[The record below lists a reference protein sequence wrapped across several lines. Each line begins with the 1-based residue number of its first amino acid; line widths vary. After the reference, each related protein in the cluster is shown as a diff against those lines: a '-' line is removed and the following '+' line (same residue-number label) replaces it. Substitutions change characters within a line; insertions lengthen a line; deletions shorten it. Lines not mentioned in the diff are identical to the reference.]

1 MNYKVARRRLFGAGI
16 AATGAAV
23 LPGLSTATAES
34 IPSMALGAPDGFDA
48 YFGPDRVLDVR
59 ISMDPA
65 RWNELRYQT
74 RTIQGLIQ
82 QRDSGL
88 PYESPFTWFKAD
100 AVIDGQRF
108 EEIGIRKKGFLG
120 SLDTEKPALKLR
132 LNKYVKGQ
140 ELAGGFKRITLNN
153 SRQDP
158 SMIRTQMA
166 YFVFERAGL
175 PAPRTGFARVNV
187 NGQDI
192 QLYVNVE
199 QIEHYVLPRVYGDDE
214 GNLYEG
220 TISDFSD
227 DLRDSFEKKN
237 HTKVND
243 WQDIDVV
250 STLLEI
256 GGLWE
261 YLGKI
266 VDLEQFLTFW
276 AVETLIGHFDGYAGN
291 KNNFQIYRPKHGKFQ
306 FIPWG
311 ADQVFATSDVP
322 YDDFANPQSVMAH
335 GLLANRLYNDPK
347 WRSRYLDRLR
357 SLLTGVWDE
366 AVLGSRADV
375 LSSTVQRH
383 SRGIQKIVADHE
395 KHWVKAFIAFRK
407 AELLGELARPPA
419 DWPGGWRAPVWR

>member
-1 MNYKVARRRLFGAGI
+1 MSERLPRRRFLGAGI

-23 LPGLSTATAES
+23 FPGLGTTIAES
-34 IPSMALGAPDGFDA
+34 NPNIALGTSDGFDQ
-48 YFGPDRVLDVR
+48 YFGPNRVLDIQ
-59 ISMDPA
+59 ISMDPEQ
-65 RWNELRYQT
+65 WDELRHQT
-74 RTIQGLIQ
+74 RTIQGLIK

-100 AVIDGQRF
+100 ATIDGHRF

-132 LNKYVKGQ
+132 LNKFVEGQ
-140 ELAGGFKRITLNN
+140 ELPGGFKRLTLNN

-166 YFVFERAGL
+166 YYVFERAGL
-175 PAPRTGFARVNV
+175 PAPRTGFARVIV
-187 NGQDI
+187 NGQNI

-199 QIEHYVLPRVYGDDE
+199 QIEHYVVPRVYGDDT

-220 TISDFSD
+220 TISDFSE

-237 HTKVND
+237 HVKVND
-243 WQDIDVV
+243 WRDIDVV
-250 STLLEI
+250 ATLLEL
-256 GGLWE
+256 GGVWD

-291 KNNFQIYRPKHGKFQ
+291 MNNFQIYRPRYGKFQ

-311 ADQVFATSDVP
+311 ADQVFATSDIP
-322 YDDFANPQSVMAH
+322 YDDFANPQHVMAH
-335 GLLANRLYNDPK
+335 GLLANRLYNDPV
-347 WRSRYLDRLR
+347 WRQRYLDRLR
-357 SLLTGVWDE
+357 SLLTEIWDE
-366 AVLGSRADV
+366 SELAARAGV
-375 LSSTVQRH
+375 LSRTVRRH
-383 SRGIQKIVADHE
+383 SQGIQKTVADHE
-395 KHWVKAFIAFRK
+395 KHWVTSFIGFRK
-407 AELLGELARPPA
+407 EEIFTELERPLVE
-419 DWPGGWRAPVWR
+419 WPGGWRAPVWR

>member
-1 MNYKVARRRLFGAGI
+1 
-16 AATGAAV
+16 
-23 LPGLSTATAES
+23 
-34 IPSMALGAPDGFDA
+34 
-48 YFGPDRVLDVR
+48 
-59 ISMDPA
+59 MDPA
-65 RWNELRYQT
+65 HWDELRHQT

-100 AVIDGQRF
+100 AIIDGQQF
-108 EEIGIRKKGFLG
+108 EDIGIRKKGFLG

-140 ELAGGFKRITLNN
+140 ELPGGFKRLTLNN

-166 YFVFERAGL
+166 YYVFERAGL
-175 PAPRTGFARVNV
+175 PAPRTGFAQVNI

-199 QIEHYVLPRVYGDDE
+199 QIEHYVVPRVYGDDE

-237 HTKVND
+237 HVKVND
-243 WQDIDVV
+243 WRDLDVV
-250 STLLEI
+250 STLLEL
-256 GGLWE
+256 GGVWE

-291 KNNFQIYRPKHGKFQ
+291 KNNFQIYRPQRGKFQ

-335 GLLANRLYNDPK
+335 GLLANRLYNDSY
-347 WRSRYLDRLR
+347 WRPRYLDRLR

-366 AVLGSRADV
+366 TALNARADI
-375 LSSTVQRH
+375 LSWTVASH

-395 KHWVKAFIAFRK
+395 KYWVKAFIGFRK
-407 AELLGELARPPA
+407 AELLTELERHPA
-419 DWPGGWRAPVWR
+419 EWPGGWRAPNWR